1 MVMAR
6 NKKKQEQQEKE
17 KQAKPFLRLIK
28 LAKPYFWWYVLICIL
43 TVCMALT
50 TVAVAEGLR
59 RIINAA
65 TNKDMTGLAATI
77 VFIIAAIMVDSVGGF
92 IKIYLMGRLEF
103 KSTARLQASVL
114 AKLFRTRMRDLDRY
128 HSADLISRINDSA
141 AAAQAGI
148 NNKAIEL
155 MGDVMQII
163 FMLVYL
169 LSLKVSLT
177 IGALVIAFLAPLVFI
192 PFSRRLRKMYEE
204 RQAIAANRQAFI
216 QDAVQ
221 GAEVVRSFSLA
232 HKMTAGFKQRYG
244 EFLQKHTRILRI
256 EAVGFHLNFAVII
269 GGLLYVLGFGGYL
282 VVRGQLDVGAVA
294 AFLISF
300 EQLSQPL
307 SRVSNVWT
315 ELQTS
320 LAQANRMFEVADLTE
335 ENNGVGADT
344 GLEAVD
350 APLAPAD
357 IQFEQVHFGY
367 AADGAKPIL
376 NGLSVHIEAGKTTA
390 FAGPSGSGKSTVMS
404 LLLGFYEPDAG
415 RIFYGST
422 PLEQI
427 APVRWRNQIA
437 YVSQEPYLFSGS
449 LYENIAWGSEGATE
463 ADIVQAA
470 KAAGIH
476 DFIAAS
482 PQGYDTRIGERGLT
496 MSGGERQRL
505 SIARAFVRDPQLL
518 LLDEPTAALDSHN
531 EAIVQE
537 ALSSLMLGRTTVVIA
552 HRLSTIQDADC
563 IYYMESG
570 AVLEAGSHR
579 ELMELDGKYCAMFE
593 RNRNVP
599 TREAV
604 LKEALA

>member
-1 MVMAR
+1 MAR
-6 NKKKQEQQEKE
+6 NKKKQEKKEQQ
-17 KQAKPFLRLIK
+17 QAKPFFRLIK
-28 LAKPYFWWYVLICIL
+28 LAKPYFWWYVLLCIL

-65 TNKDMTGLAATI
+65 TNKDMSGLAATVI
-77 VFIIAAIMVDSVGGF
+77 FIFAAIIVDSGGGF
-92 IKIYLMGRLEF
+92 LKIYLMGRLEYR
-103 KSTARLQASVL
+103 STARLQASVL

-155 MGDVMQII
+155 MGDVMQIL

-177 IGALVIAFLAPLVFI
+177 IGALVIAFLAPLLFL
-192 PFSRRLRKMYEE
+192 PFSRRLRKMYEK
-204 RQAIAANRQAFI
+204 RQAIAAERQAFI

-232 HKMTAGFKQRYG
+232 DKMTAGFKQRYG
-244 EFLQKHTRILRI
+244 EFLRMHKRVLRI
-256 EAVGFHLNFAVII
+256 EAVGFHLNFAVIL

-282 VVRGQLDVGAVA
+282 VIRGQLDVGAVA

-320 LAQANRMFEVADLTE
+320 LAQASRMFEVADLAE
-335 ENNGVGADT
+335 ESSGAGSEGGGGET
-344 GLEAVD
+344 AC

-357 IQFEQVHFGY
+357 IRFEQVRFGY

-404 LLLGFYEPDAG
+404 LLLGFYQPDAG
-415 RIFYGST
+415 RITYGQT

-427 APVRWRNQIA
+427 APVRWRSQIA

-449 LYENIAWGSEGATE
+449 LYENIAWGSAGATE
-463 ADIVQAA
+463 ADIIQAA

-505 SIARAFVRDPQLL
+505 SIARAFVRNPQLL

-537 ALSSLMLGRTTVVIA
+537 ALASLMQGRTTVVIA

-570 AVLEAGSHR
+570 AVLEAGTHR
-579 ELMELDGKYCAMFE
+579 ELMEQNGKYRTMFE
-593 RNRNVP
+593 RNRSVSP
-599 TREAV
+599 PAAS